1 MVDARRIGLDEVVAY
16 FQEIEDP
23 RSEINRK
30 HPLASVVV
38 IALIAVLAGASGPTA
53 IAQWAA
59 IKGQLLASVLPLPH
73 GVPCKDVFRRVLMA
87 LRPEVFQACFAAWV
101 RSLREE
107 AAAETG
113 VERPMLAIDGTTL
126 RRSHDRKN
134 GLGALHSVTVWASE
148 YGLSLGQ
155 VACAEKSNEIT
166 AIPELL
172 KLVDVSGGV
181 VTIDAMGCQKEI
193 AGGDRRRESGLRA
206 GAQGEPGDAARGGR
220 RSPDEPL
227 GRGFHGRRGGPLQDR
242 GDGPRPP
249 RDEDVHPARSP
260 EGPAGGQGVAGIE
273 VDRRGRSPRPCVT
286 ARPWT
291 RSATT
296 LSSLPVEAGAATFAH
311 AVRSHWGVENGCHW
325 TLDVTFRED
334 ESRIR
339 TKHLRENMAWLN
351 RFSLSLLKQHPG
363 RQSVAMKRRSC
374 GWSDDYLMQVVI
386 GSTS

>member
-1 MVDARRIGLDEVVAY
+1 MAGSRRFGLDEVVAY
-16 FQEIEDP
+16 FQELEDP
-23 RSEINRK
+23 RSEIYRK
-30 HPLASVVV
+30 HPLCSVVV

-59 IKGQLLASVLPLPH
+59 LKEDLLASVLPLPH

-87 LRPEVFQACFAAWV
+87 LRPEAFRACFAAWV
-101 RSLREE
+101 RSLRDE

-113 VERPMLAIDGTTL
+113 VERPTLAIDGKTL
-126 RRSHDRKN
+126 RRSHDRKD

-155 VACAEKSNEIT
+155 VACAEESNEIT

-172 KLVDVSGGV
+172 KLVDVSGGA

-193 AGGDRRRESGLRA
+193 AGAVVAAKGDYVLALKGNQGTLHQAVIDHVLKRWDMDFTGDEVGRCQAEETGHGRRESRTYIQLEAPASLPGIKAWRGLK
-206 GAQGEPGDAARGGR
+206 
-220 RSPDEPL
+220 SI
-227 GRGFHGRRGGPLQDR
+227 
-242 GDGPRPP
+242 
-249 RDEDVHPARSP
+249 
-260 EGPAGGQGVAGIE
+260 GVAISE
-273 VDRRGRSPRPCVT
+273 VVRDGKVADDVRYYI
-286 ARPWT
+286 
-291 RSATT
+291 
-296 LSSLPVEAGAATFAH
+296 SSLPVEPEAKAFAH

-339 TKHLRENMAWLN
+339 EKRLRENMAWLN

-374 GWSDDYLMQVVI
+374 GWSDDFLMQVVV
-386 GSTS
+386 G